1 MSGPRYSNFGQ
12 AGDED
17 DDEGIIGSATSA
29 VTGVAG
35 AIGDLSVE
43 DILKTGVA
51 LSVLV
56 LVGTLAINAAPFAA
70 KGVAGTIRNVP
81 SVVGEV
87 LRTPFRFG
95 GWLKQ
100 VRKDANPEDD
110 K

>member
-1 MSGPRYSNFGQ
+1 MSGPRSDGLGNPL
-12 AGDED
+12 E
-17 DDEGIIGSATSA
+17 SATDA

-70 KGVAGTIRNVP
+70 KGAAGTIRNVP
-81 SVVGEV
+81 SVAGEI
-87 LRTPFRFG
+87 LRTPFRLA